1 MSLLAGS
8 SICYSAGVGI
18 LGVRVVPAG
27 PGIRRTFTA
36 LVHPNYRLWF
46 FGQMV
51 SLFGTWMQT
60 TAQGFLVFDLTRSPV
75 YLGYVGFA
83 SGVPVWLF
91 MLYGGVI
98 SDRVPRRSLLIIT
111 QTSMM
116 ILAFILAALT
126 FTGVVRPWH
135 IVALASGLGLA
146 NAFDA
151 PARQAFVSELV
162 EREDLTNAIA
172 LNATMF
178 NAATAVGPA
187 VAGLTYHLFGP
198 GWCFTINGLSFVA
211 VIAAL
216 TAMRLADRPGAS
228 RGASA
233 RRELKDALAYV
244 AAHPIIRA
252 LIALVGLM
260 SGFGISFLTLIPAWA
275 VTILHGD
282 ETTNG
287 WLLSARGV
295 GALIAALVI
304 ASLGRFRY
312 KGRLLTF
319 GTIAF
324 PTCLAC
330 FAFTRSLPLSL
341 LALAAVGGA
350 VILINNLANALV
362 QTLVPDAMRGR
373 VMGVYTL
380 TFFGFMPIGALW
392 MGAIAERIGEPAAVL
407 TNAGVWFVVAA
418 ATWLFVPRLRALE

>member
-1 MSLLAGS
+1 VVRFSWGGRPSPGS
-8 SICYSAGVGI
+8 RTGSGP
-18 LGVRVVPAG
+18 LGQEWPL
-27 PGIRRTFTA
+27 PPRTFTA
-36 LVHPNYRLWF
+36 LKHPNYRLWF

-60 TAQGFLVFDLTRSPV
+60 TAQGFLVFDLTRSPA

-91 MLYGGVI
+91 MLYGGVM
-98 SDRVPRRSLLIIT
+98 SDRVPRRSVLIIT

-126 FTGVVRPWH
+126 FADFVRPWH

-151 PARQAFVSELV
+151 PARQAFVAELV

-198 GWCFTINGLSFVA
+198 GWCFTLNGLSFIA

-216 TAMRLADRPGAS
+216 SAMQLARQPGAS
-228 RGASA
+228 PGASA
-233 RRELKDALAYV
+233 RREMKEAFAYV
-244 AAHPIIRA
+244 AAHRVILA

-260 SGFGISFLTLIPAWA
+260 SWFGISFLTLIPAWA

-287 WLLSARGV
+287 WLLSARGA
-295 GALIAALVI
+295 GALVAALSI
-304 ASLGRFRY
+304 ASLGRFKY

-324 PTCLAC
+324 PTFVAC
-330 FAFTRSLPLSL
+330 FAFTRSLPFSL
-341 LALAAVGGA
+341 LALAAVGWSA
-350 VILINNLANALV
+350 ILVNNLANALV

-380 TFFGFMPIGALW
+380 TFFGFLPIGALW
-392 MGAIAERIGEPAAVL
+392 VGAIAERIGEPAAVL
-407 TNAGVWFVVAA
+407 VNGGAWFVVAA
-418 ATWLFVPRLRALE
+418 ALWMWVPRLRALE

>member
-1 MSLLAGS
+1 MSFPTVTAAERRFG
-8 SICYSAGVGI
+8 
-18 LGVRVVPAG
+18 LG
-27 PGIRRTFTA
+27 RTFAA
-36 LVHPNYRLWF
+36 LRHPNYRLWF
-46 FGQMV
+46 AGQMV

-60 TAQGFLVFDLTRSPV
+60 TAQGFLVFDLTRSPA

-91 MLYGGVI
+91 MLYGGVM
-98 SDRVPRRSLLIIT
+98 SDRVPRRSLLVIT

-116 ILAFILAALT
+116 ALAFILAGLT
-126 FTGVVRPWH
+126 FAGVVRPWH

-151 PARQAFVSELV
+151 PARQAFVAELV

-172 LNATMF
+172 LNSTMF

-187 VAGLTYHLFGP
+187 VAGITYHLFGP
-198 GWCFTINGLSFVA
+198 GWCFTLNGLSFVA

-216 TAMRLADRPGAS
+216 SAMRLAPGPGVS

-233 RRELKDALAYV
+233 RRELKEALDYV
-244 AAHPIIRA
+244 AGHRVILA
-252 LIALVGLM
+252 LIVLIGLM
-260 SGFGISFLTLIPAWA
+260 SWFGISFITLIPAWA
-275 VTILHGD
+275 VNILHGD

-295 GALIAALVI
+295 GALVAALLI
-304 ASLGRFRY
+304 ASLSRFRF

-319 GTIAF
+319 GTVAF
-324 PTCLAC
+324 PAFLAA

-341 LALAAVGGA
+341 VALAAVGWS

-362 QTLVPDAMRGR
+362 QSLVPDAMRGR
-373 VMGVYTL
+373 VMGIYTL
-380 TFFGFMPIGALW
+380 TFFGFLPIGALW
-392 MGAIAERIGEPAAVL
+392 IGAIAERVGEPAAVL
-407 TNAGVWFVVAA
+407 VNAGAWFIVAA
-418 ATWLFVPRLRALE
+418 AAWLAVPRLRALE